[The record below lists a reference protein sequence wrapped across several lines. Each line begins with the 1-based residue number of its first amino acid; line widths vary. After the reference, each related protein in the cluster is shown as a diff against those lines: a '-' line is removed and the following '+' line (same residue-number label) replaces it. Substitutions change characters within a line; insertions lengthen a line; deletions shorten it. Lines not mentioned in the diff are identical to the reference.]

1 MLEVLKIQFNC
12 YPFLSIL
19 GGSVSWIS
27 SWSKKMNKE
36 PFLEKI
42 VVSLNMQWW
51 CKLCNSLRLLLCLPP
66 MHRKNAT
73 PLQLS
78 TIFSLSLDFV
88 DVCARF
94 FYPSQFV

>member
-1 MLEVLKIQFNC
+1 MQTVQ
-12 YPFLSIL
+12 LSTFI
-19 GGSVSWIS
+19 I
-27 SWSKKMNKE
+27 M
-36 PFLEKI
+36 P
-42 VVSLNMQWW
+42 
-51 CKLCNSLRLLLCLPP
+51 PP